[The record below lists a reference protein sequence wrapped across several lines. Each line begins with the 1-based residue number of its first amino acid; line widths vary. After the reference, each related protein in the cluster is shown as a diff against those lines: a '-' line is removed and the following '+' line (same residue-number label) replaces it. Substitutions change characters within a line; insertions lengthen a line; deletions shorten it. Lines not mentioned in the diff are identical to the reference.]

1 MLKKQLLIF
10 LLFFA
15 LTLKGYSQVYDIP
28 YLLIDNT
35 KTPWGHKFFRTFSEI
50 WKPPL
55 GIEGYYITIGEDR
68 ISFKQSWV
76 YVSVGDNIYNYR
88 VFYSLLK
95 PTMSDLDMQR
105 KALIAAKRTLM
116 FLLKDYLRLKSYE
129 QF

>member
-1 MLKKQLLIF
+1 MLKKYILFLILF
-10 LLFFA
+10 LG
-15 LTLKGYSQVYDIP
+15 LTLEGYSQVYDIP

-50 WKPPL
+50 WKPPI
-55 GIEGYYITIGEDR
+55 GIEGYYITIGEDK

-105 KALIAAKRTLM
+105 KALAAAKRALT

>member
-1 MLKKQLLIF
+1 MLKKYI
-10 LLFFA
+10 LFFILFLG
-15 LTLKGYSQVYDIP
+15 LTLEGYSQVYDIP

-50 WKPPL
+50 WKPPI
-55 GIEGYYITIGEDR
+55 GIEGYYITIGEDK

-105 KALIAAKRTLM
+105 KALAAAKRALT